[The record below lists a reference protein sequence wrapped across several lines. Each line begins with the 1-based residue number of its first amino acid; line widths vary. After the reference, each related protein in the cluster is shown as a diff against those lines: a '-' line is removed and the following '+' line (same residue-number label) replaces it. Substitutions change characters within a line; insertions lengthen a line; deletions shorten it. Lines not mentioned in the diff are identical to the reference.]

1 LNVLVVVGALQTGQS
16 TLAGVPASDPSGV
29 TRSVLGTAVVA
40 VVVGYGG
47 GTSALDVL
55 SDMFVCCLKTWWKYY
70 DAYLRGAWMVVDG
83 FCLLVFFG
91 AGASAMI
98 RVPGLYK

>member
-40 VVVGYGG
+40 VVVGYGE

-55 SDMFVCCLKTWWKYY
+55 SDMFVCCLRTWWKYY
-70 DAYLRGAWMVVDG
+70 DAYLRGDG